1 PYIRTRKTL
10 SPTVMAGK
18 VIWKATVK
26 ANCNRDRVS
35 SCAFIESPCVA
46 CDEWTVEEQISAVFP
61 SFAGLLDAHVLL
73 SEIESLTET
82 LAGHAGEVS
91 VQEMACHFPSLPIAG
106 LALGVHVE
114 GRASYLTRSGSRE
127 QRAVS

>member
-1 PYIRTRKTL
+1 
-10 SPTVMAGK
+10 MAGK

-26 ANCNRDRVS
+26 ANCNRDRVR
-35 SCAFIESPCVA
+35 SCAFIESPCVV
-46 CDEWTVEEQISAVFP
+46 CDEWTVEEQSSAVFP

-91 VQEMACHFPSLPIAG
+91 VQQVACHFLSLPIAG
-106 LALGVHVE
+106 LALV
-114 GRASYLTRSGSRE
+114 GRAERRVHAGARSPSGDGVCPQGESRWP
-127 QRAVS
+127 QAR